1 MDDPRPEA
9 APEELELNQSTRIG
23 EMFFQYRDYT
33 PVPLILL
40 MFFVSEASVFSAFL
54 GTIVVLAG
62 EWIRIIG
69 VSYIGAISRT
79 RKNQTG
85 GALVTE
91 GPYGL
96 VRNPLYVGNFFM
108 VCGIAIFT
116 GVLWFFLLAV
126 ALFAAQYHFIV
137 AYEEHLLEQKFP
149 ETFPEYKATVPRWIP
164 KDLSQALSLD
174 LGGLNL
180 AMAFRSEKRT
190 LLAAFLILAVLSI
203 LS

>member
-1 MDDPRPEA
+1 MEDPRPVEA
-9 APEELELNQSTRIG
+9 LDEPELNQSTRIG
-23 EMFFQYRDYT
+23 EVFFQYRDYT

-54 GTIVVLAG
+54 GTIVVLFG

-79 RKNQTG
+79 RKNQAG
-85 GALVTE
+85 AALVTD

-116 GVLWFFLLAV
+116 GVLWFFLLTV

-137 AYEEHLLEQKFP
+137 AYEEHFLEQKFP
-149 ETFPEYKATVPRWIP
+149 ETFPEYKATVPRWLP
-164 KDLSQALSLD
+164 KDFSQALSLD

-190 LLAAFLILAVLSI
+190 LLAAFSILAVLSI